1 MLVLLTS
8 ANYPDVPP
16 LPTLTHR
23 SPDAWR
29 VQVMMSAYNKDRA
42 AGLFFVSF
50 LLIGM
55 FFLLNF
61 VLALVSNLY
70 AEQVG
75 ALLQLP
81 SAQQLPDC
89 CSFTAV

>member
-1 MLVLLTS
+1 
-8 ANYPDVPP
+8 
-16 LPTLTHR
+16 
-23 SPDAWR
+23 
-29 VQVMMSAYNKDRA
+29 MMSAYNKDRA

-75 ALLQLP
+75 ALCILHCCTALQLHY
-81 SAQQLPDC
+81 SIWKIAAA
-89 CSFTAV
+89 STVHNSMN